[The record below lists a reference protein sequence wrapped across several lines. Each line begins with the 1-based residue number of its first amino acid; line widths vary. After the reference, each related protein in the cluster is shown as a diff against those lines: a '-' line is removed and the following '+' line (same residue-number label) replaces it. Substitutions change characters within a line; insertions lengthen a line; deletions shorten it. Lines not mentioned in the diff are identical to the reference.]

1 MPQLSL
7 ATLPQIG
14 VSVGRPNY
22 TVGTV
27 EVGVVHLGPGAFHR
41 AHQAAYF
48 DALLAHDPRWG
59 ICGISLR
66 SKSVEEALA
75 PQDGLYTLAL
85 LEEEPSFQVIG
96 SIRELI
102 TAPDRYSDVMARL
115 NAPATKLVTLT
126 VTEFGYSIG
135 ADGHLDT
142 SLPVIQHD
150 IANPQVPKSVPGILV
165 EALRRRRDMGFKP
178 FTVLSCDNLASNGK
192 KLKQM
197 VVEMAMKSNW
207 DLAQWISHEVP
218 FPCSMVDSI
227 TPATTDAL
235 RAQVASVTG
244 VNDAWPIQR
253 EGFTQ
258 WVIEPDFIE
267 RPALDEV
274 GVVFSNDVEAFE
286 RAKLR
291 LLNGSHSTLAYMGL
305 HLGLETVFE
314 AVTDPALG
322 NFARAMMLEEILPG
336 LTLPKELDGYA
347 YSESLLARY
356 RNKAIRHELA
366 QIAWDGSQKLPI
378 RILATVE
385 ENLASGRP
393 VGRLTAAVA
402 AWLHFVLEKARAGE
416 GFKDPHAEKLAALA
430 LKTLSAGEA
439 DILGFVRGSGVF
451 SDRLLE
457 DAGFL
462 NLLALQFNRLKG
474 TGDGSAVDLSTL
486 MAAA

>member
-1 MPQLSL
+1 
-7 ATLPQIG
+7 
-14 VSVGRPNY
+14 
-22 TVGTV
+22 
-27 EVGVVHLGPGAFHR
+27 
-41 AHQAAYF
+41 
-48 DALLAHDPRWG
+48 
-59 ICGISLR
+59 
-66 SKSVEEALA
+66 
-75 PQDGLYTLAL
+75 
-85 LEEEPSFQVIG
+85 
-96 SIRELI
+96 
-102 TAPDRYSDVMARL
+102 
-115 NAPATKLVTLT
+115 
-126 VTEFGYSIG
+126 
-135 ADGHLDT
+135 
-142 SLPVIQHD
+142 
-150 IANPQVPKSVPGILV
+150 
-165 EALRRRRDMGFKP
+165 
-178 FTVLSCDNLASNGK
+178 
-192 KLKQM
+192 
-197 VVEMAMKSNW
+197 
-207 DLAQWISHEVP
+207 
-218 FPCSMVDSI
+218 MVDSI

-336 LTLPKELDGYA
+336 LTLPKELDGHA

-393 VGRLTAAVA
+393 VGRLAAAVA
-402 AWLHFVLEKARAGE
+402 AWLHFVLKKARAGE
-416 GFKDPHAEKLAALA
+416 AFKDPHAEKLAALA
-430 LKTLSAGEA
+430 LKTLSADES
-439 DILGFVRGSGVF
+439 DILGFVRGSEVF
-451 SDRLLE
+451 SDRLME

-462 NLLALQFNRLKG
+462 HLLALQFNRLKG

-486 MAAA
+486 LAAA